1 MSETPLQDEE
11 KHTFGIVAA
20 CEKRRESDMLRSSE
34 TLVNVLS
41 VRSVKFWTAFTW
53 IYLFRLFP
61 AQAWKTEGKKKK
73 FAGMGMT
80 DDLSQTSSE
89 DIDKK
94 GIFLWRQK
102 LTC

>member
-1 MSETPLQDEE
+1 
-11 KHTFGIVAA
+11 
-20 CEKRRESDMLRSSE
+20 MLRSSE

-61 AQAWKTEGKKKK
+61 CSKKLKYKKKS
-73 FAGMGMT
+73 AGVGMT

-89 DIDKK
+89 DIEN
-94 GIFLWRQK
+94 GRFLAPQV
-102 LTC
+102 L

>member
-61 AQAWKTEGKKKK
+61 AQAWKTEVQKKKIRWN
-73 FAGMGMT
+73 GY
-80 DDLSQTSSE
+80 D
-89 DIDKK
+89 
-94 GIFLWRQK
+94 
-102 LTC
+102 

>member
-61 AQAWKTEGKKKK
+61 CSSMENESTKNNFRWDGY
-73 FAGMGMT
+73 
-80 DDLSQTSSE
+80 DLYLFKGEKAIIGQRCHK
-89 DIDKK
+89 DI
-94 GIFLWRQK
+94 IAF
-102 LTC
+102 